1 MPVAV
6 DVRSGRHAES
16 QEASED
22 VVAVLLVGG
31 EKPIFQQERPIGEAI
46 GIARYVALQEGRDPD
61 YDFGILKRDQL
72 DSLAGAEV
80 VDRNTVAHRLEV
92 LVVARF
98 LFEPRGDGHQR
109 SYPVGLLALD
119 LGDTW
124 EPVNE
129 VVLDFGTNIRD
140 ALCATRRRDG
150 KNNRNQPH
158 HNGSQ
163 RALHHFV
170 LQKLGKFPS
179 DDLRS
184 QFSSTVS
191 RKRI

>member
-92 LVVARF
+92 LVVAHF

-109 SYPVGLLALD
+109 CDPVRLLALA
-119 LGDTW
+119 LSNARK
-124 EPVNE
+124 PVYE
-129 VVLDFGTNIRD
+129 IVLDVGTNSRD
-140 ALCATRRRDG
+140 ALCATLRRDG
-150 KNNRNQPH
+150 KNNRNDAHP
-158 HNGSQ
+158 NGS
-163 RALHHFV
+163 
-170 LQKLGKFPS
+170 
-179 DDLRS
+179 
-184 QFSSTVS
+184 
-191 RKRI
+191 